1 MARIIK
7 SLISQKNIAKAQDS
21 EAESRIDYLADILGL
36 SKKEIISAV
45 IRMRQEGILADT
57 RDMSAYMNDIGD
69 TQKKS
74 RNLLDNFARLERF
87 IISHIT
93 EEPLHCSY
101 KQLNEEAINEGID
114 SSSEKVLR
122 TLLYF
127 LVVKGYTL
135 KKQDKEKN
143 IIITRLHDLD
153 FMIKRFERRIKI
165 CHFIID
171 RLYAIAEKTKG
182 KRNPKR
188 QRVETPFLKRKR
200 EKGAYSSPLLK
211 CWTNTTEAQ
220 SLICLQETGKS
231 NWKTLRKHCCI
242 FQRQGL

>member
-1 MARIIK
+1 MP
-7 SLISQKNIAKAQDS
+7 DS
-21 EAESRIDYLADILGL
+21 RE
-36 SKKEIISAV
+36 
-45 IRMRQEGILADT
+45 
-57 RDMSAYMNDIGD
+57 
-69 TQKKS
+69 
-74 RNLLDNFARLERF
+74 F

-153 FMIKRFERRIKI
+153 FMIKRFE
-165 CHFIID
+165 
-171 RLYAIAEKTKG
+171 E
-182 KRNPKR
+182 
-188 QRVETPFLKRKR
+188 E
-200 EKGAYSSPLLK
+200 
-211 CWTNTTEAQ
+211 
-220 SLICLQETGKS
+220 
-231 NWKTLRKHCCI
+231 
-242 FQRQGL
+242 

>member
-153 FMIKRFERRIKI
+153 FMIKRFERRIKSAT
-165 CHFIID
+165 
-171 RLYAIAEKTKG
+171 LSLIASMPLPRKTKG
-182 KRNPKR
+182 KGIQTDR
-188 QRVETPFLKRKR
+188 
-200 EKGAYSSPLLK
+200 G
-211 CWTNTTEAQ
+211 
-220 SLICLQETGKS
+220 
-231 NWKTLRKHCCI
+231 WKHR
-242 FQRQGL
+242 F